1 MQGQPRAGCWPA
13 GPCAEAR
20 SGSGTRVQPAK
31 CWRSSAGQTPGG
43 AWAGDPQS
51 CDTLPSDLEDTHGTP
66 SALAARSARWRLSSQ
81 DAPAWVGR
89 GPRGTCLGDAP
100 LRPGPVSRA
109 GAEGAGGAARA
120 AGRSSAPGSAAGT
133 VALTW
138 LVGPAVSRS
147 AERRAVAPGAGGL
160 PRTGSCLSAF
170 PAVPGLQ
177 AVPSGP
183 CSGFYGNQ
191 GDIDLKN
198 CFLSTDYY
206 YYHHRCH
213 VVVVI
218 IVTTI
223 ILLCLGDRYYML
235 MWSRIQVSSVAGR
248 F

>member
-1 MQGQPRAGCWPA
+1 MQGQLGAGCWPA

-20 SGSGTRVQPAK
+20 FGSGTRVQPAK

-109 GAEGAGGAARA
+109 GAEEAGGAARA

-147 AERRAVAPGAGGL
+147 AERRAVAPGAGSAAFRGPARVSAPSL
-160 PRTGSCLSAF
+160 LSRGCRLCPQD
-170 PAVPGLQ
+170 PAVAFMEIKETL
-177 AVPSGP
+177 
-183 CSGFYGNQ
+183 
-191 GDIDLKN
+191 I
-198 CFLSTDYY
+198 
-206 YYHHRCH
+206 
-213 VVVVI
+213 
-218 IVTTI
+218 
-223 ILLCLGDRYYML
+223 
-235 MWSRIQVSSVAGR
+235 
-248 F
+248 